1 MSKAIR
7 KPAPTSLPLPLS
19 LALMMASLII
29 ASASVTTSAFAG
41 TCPADKVGA
50 NPLADAPT
58 MPVGV
63 SESELASID
72 LSTENVKLK
81 ERRLRLRHM
90 IVQPG
95 GMVPLHSHADRPA
108 LIMVNSGEIFE
119 NSSKCLV
126 PILHKQ
132 GEISKEFLG
141 TKHWWK
147 NSTGKVVELTI
158 SDIVNDK
165 KPDTMMEHM

>member
-1 MSKAIR
+1 MNKTIR
-7 KPAPTSLPLPLS
+7 RPIS
-19 LALMMASLII
+19 LAFMLAGIAV
-29 ASASVTTSAFAG
+29 ASATTSAFAG
-41 TCPADKVGA
+41 TCPADKVGT
-50 NPLADAPT
+50 NPLADAVT

-63 SESELASID
+63 SEVELSSID
-72 LSTENVKLK
+72 LSNENVKLK

-90 IVQPG
+90 TIQPG

-108 LIMVNSGEIFE
+108 LIMVDSGEIFE

-147 NSTGKVVELTI
+147 NSSGKVVELTI

>member
-1 MSKAIR
+1 MNKDIR
-7 KPAPTSLPLPLS
+7 KPIS
-19 LALMMASLII
+19 LAFMLAGI
-29 ASASVTTSAFAG
+29 AIASVTTSAMAG
-41 TCPADKVGA
+41 TCPADKVA
-50 NPLADAPT
+50 TNPLADAPT

-63 SESELASID
+63 TDTELSSVD

-90 IVQPG
+90 TIQPG
-95 GMVPLHSHADRPA
+95 GIVPLHSHADRPA
-108 LIMVNSGEIFE
+108 LIMVESGEIFE

-147 NSTGKVVELTI
+147 NSSGKAVELTI
-158 SDIVNDK
+158 ADIVNDK